1 MNVDPIKRY
10 LSRVKAAQ
18 ASRATEIR
26 MPTQEAHDLSM
37 AISELMA
44 HALQAQAAQAPTT
57 VKVEM
62 DGGGLGPR

>member
-1 MNVDPIKRY
+1 MNIDPVKRY

-18 ASRATEIR
+18 ASKATEIR
-26 MPTQEAHDLSM
+26 MPTQEAHELSM
-37 AISELMA
+37 AIAELMA
-44 HALQAQAAQAPTT
+44 HALQAQAQAAPTT